1 MAVSMQVTRVI
12 NPAVGCHYYYYYY
25 YYYAAF
31 NAPYVGHKITN
42 RRSVRPA
49 VTLASLKR
57 ADTNFAAW

>member
-12 NPAVGCHYYYYYY
+12 NPAVGCHYYYYF
-25 YYYAAF
+25 YAAF

-42 RRSVRPA
+42 RRSVRHA
-49 VTLASLKR
+49 VALASLKR